1 MSGLLLHQLMQLLLQ
16 LLQIRKAAL
25 LGLREDKAAIHC
37 HLEATAAAGDQ
48 GQALDVVAIAAKKL
62 LRRPGGSK
70 EVVSRH
76 AVLDL
81 NGQFLGHFSPP
92 FDSSI
97 TLKGLLRY
105 MLVLTASSFN
115 RPVRPPRQFPLATW
129 FDDVAAGQGMITVCL
144 SVHCRA
150 SGRWTNA

>member
-1 MSGLLLHQLMQLLLQ
+1 MMQFLLQ
-16 LLQIRKAAL
+16 LLQIREAAL

-48 GQALDVVAIAAKKL
+48 GQALDVVAIAVKKL

-105 MLVLTASSFN
+105 MLALTASSFN
-115 RPVRPPRQFPLATW
+115 RRVRPLRQFRPATW
-129 FDDVAAGQGMITVCL
+129 FDDMAAGPGMITMCL
-144 SVHCRA
+144 SVQCQA
-150 SGRWTNA
+150 SAGWTHA